1 MSKSRV
7 TVVTDYFYPD
17 QSSTSYY
24 ITEIART
31 LSIKTEGNI
40 RVICSS
46 NLKRY
51 KELSFVKNKII
62 RISEN
67 KLNKNNYFL
76 RIFRILIVSIK
87 LSFFVLFNV
96 NKKETIFTYTLA
108 FLILMLALIKK
119 IKKFKYVLLV
129 YDVFPEN
136 LVAAKLLKKNSFF
149 YKTIKKIFDWSY
161 NQSDHL
167 IVIGR
172 DMEEL
177 MKKKTYNSIPVSL
190 ITNWCDVNKIKFL
203 AKDDNKIIN
212 DLKLKKK
219 IVFSVVGNLGRLQ
232 GINFL
237 LEVSSKVK
245 SPNFILLFI
254 GKGALVKKIKKHINN
269 SAKKNVVYA
278 GHFPPS
284 KNNVILNACDVSIVS
299 LNKSMYGLGG
309 SK

>member
-219 IVFSVVGNLGRLQ
+219 IVFSVVGNL
-232 GINFL
+232 
-237 LEVSSKVK
+237 S
-245 SPNFILLFI
+245 
-254 GKGALVKKIKKHINN
+254 
-269 SAKKNVVYA
+269 
-278 GHFPPS
+278 
-284 KNNVILNACDVSIVS
+284 
-299 LNKSMYGLGG
+299 
-309 SK
+309 